1 MTAAAAGKLRITQDR
16 MAHASEIL
24 NQIARLG
31 LKYREVPVTIRYSEY
46 GLRRGQKVRGLAGIL
61 VDLLV
66 GWLSRRR

>member
-1 MTAAAAGKLRITQDR
+1 

-24 NQIARLG
+24 NQIARLR

-46 GLRRGQKVRGLAGIL
+46 SLRKGQKVRGAAGIL

-66 GWLSRRR
+66 GWLSRRS